1 MKRLSLLLLF
11 VLACIFSARA
21 YQKVSLDITVN
32 QKKRNMV
39 IFTPNTVTKN
49 MPLMIVTHGMN
60 QSPEYQYDADKFY
73 NLIDT
78 EKFIVAYLRSDG
90 NTWDIGGT
98 ADQNFVLQTIDE
110 LYDKYEINKS
120 RVYWSGFSMG
130 SMLMY
135 HCMPNVQDKIAAFA
149 PTSGVQF
156 SEQPWTKCK
165 QPVNLIHCHAYGDDV
180 FNYNQYGIRAY
191 VENFAKMNEYK
202 DYKKTANY
210 NPGSWFTG
218 DKEVWSGGKNGSVVE
233 LFSYNN
239 GGHWP
244 MDGNAKEIWNFC
256 KQFSLKSLTEEY
268 QEIYQKANDLILEWK
283 DTPEM
288 VEKAVYKTLN
298 TALTTYSE
306 ENTPTDE
313 DKTKAISRF
322 TTYISLFESVAKGVN
337 KVTNGGEATQPD
349 GFDPN
354 FHIYLCF
361 GQSNMEGNAAIEAVD
376 RVNVDPRFK
385 MMAAVDMPSSNRK
398 KGEWYTAYPP
408 LCRNSTG
415 LTPADYFGRTMVEQL
430 PESIKVGVINVAV
443 GGAKIELFDED
454 KCAAYIAGEA
464 DWFKNYCKE
473 YNNNPYQVLV
483 TMAKKA
489 QKAGVIKG
497 ILLHQGCSNNT
508 DKNWPVMVKR
518 VYIRLLHDLGLN
530 EEETPLLMGELL
542 AQAQGGICWGH
553 NSVIAKTSPVIPNS
567 YVISSANCPGAAD
580 GLHFTAEGYRML
592 GKRYA
597 EQMLKIL
604 DQKKEIDFDT
614 TETPFPTEKGTFN
627 PSLYLEGVYTHTSV
641 VNTFKSTDVNN
652 FGGWRYTKG
661 IDLSDHKY
669 LVLNLIRVPSSKTY
683 LRIYDTDDYLNPC
696 FSYEL
701 PTSSKTHVIDL
712 TTLVD
717 GEGNKID
724 PSHVYMLGFQNGTK
738 DQSLYVKS
746 IYLSDDG
753 ENPTTGI
760 EDIKMVE
767 NDPYAP
773 TFDLSGRKVVAPSR
787 GIYIKGNK
795 KVLVK

>member
-1 MKRLSLLLLF
+1 
-11 VLACIFSARA
+11 
-21 YQKVSLDITVN
+21 
-32 QKKRNMV
+32 
-39 IFTPNTVTKN
+39 
-49 MPLMIVTHGMN
+49 
-60 QSPEYQYDADKFY
+60 
-73 NLIDT
+73 
-78 EKFIVAYLRSDG
+78 
-90 NTWDIGGT
+90 
-98 ADQNFVLQTIDE
+98 
-110 LYDKYEINKS
+110 
-120 RVYWSGFSMG
+120 
-130 SMLMY
+130 
-135 HCMPNVQDKIAAFA
+135 
-149 PTSGVQF
+149 
-156 SEQPWTKCK
+156 
-165 QPVNLIHCHAYGDDV
+165 
-180 FNYNQYGIRAY
+180 
-191 VENFAKMNEYK
+191 
-202 DYKKTANY
+202 
-210 NPGSWFTG
+210 
-218 DKEVWSGGKNGSVVE
+218 
-233 LFSYNN
+233 
-239 GGHWP
+239 